1 MFKSLRTL
9 RGSLPIAVVL
19 LISLGALLSA
29 CCGAPARAPTYTPYP
44 TYTPFP
50 TLAPPPA
57 DTPLPPSSGEDDAQ
71 CSGTPV
77 ISSFTASPTTI
88 QVGETATLQWGLVSN
103 AHAAV
108 LVSPDG
114 RLGVETPGST
124 LVQPDQTTT
133 YSLYGICG
141 NTTVQHQVTVN
152 VEVPGGCSGTPEIT
166 SFTANPST
174 IQPGQTTKLQWGPV
188 ENASAAVLLGP
199 EGKEGVATPGEV
211 VIEPNQTT
219 TYALVAFC
227 GRDAVQKNVT
237 VTVEGTETCTGA
249 PVISTF
255 TAEPDTIVEGESTT
269 LQWGLVANAS
279 GVYLTDGEVIIGV
292 ATPGQEVVN
301 PEQTTTYALV
311 AFCGG
316 NIVQSDLT
324 VTVE

>member
-1 MFKSLRTL
+1 
-9 RGSLPIAVVL
+9 L
-19 LISLGALLSA
+19 LVILLGA
-29 CCGAPARAPTYTPYP
+29 CGPAPAAAPTYTPYP

-50 TLAPPPA
+50 VQTQAPQA
-57 DTPLPPSSGEDDAQ
+57 TPLPPPAGEDDAQ

-77 ISSFTASPTTI
+77 IASFTANPATI
-88 QVGETATLQWGLVSN
+88 QVGETATLQWGLVAN
-103 AHAAV
+103 AHLAV

-141 NTTVQHQVTVN
+141 NTTVQQQVTVN
-152 VEVPGGCSGTPEIT
+152 VEVPGGCSGVPEIT
-166 SFTANPST
+166 SFTASPAT
-174 IQPGQTTKLQWGPV
+174 IQPGQTTTLQWGAV

-199 EGKEGVATPGEV
+199 EGKEGVATPGQV

-227 GRDAVQKNVT
+227 GQDATQKNVT
-237 VTVEGTETCTGA
+237 VTVEGTQTCSGA

-255 TAEPDTIVEGESTT
+255 AADPPVIKKGESAT
-269 LQWGLVANAS
+269 LKWGLVANAS
-279 GVYLTDGEVIIGV
+279 GAYLTDGEVIIGV
-292 ATPGQEVVN
+292 VTPGEEVVK
-301 PEQTTTYALV
+301 PDQTTTYALV